1 MSTATTTRAPSA
13 LRDGNG
19 LCDLLGISFS
29 AEQLAAITA
38 PMEPGVIVAGAGS
51 GKTTVMAARV
61 VWLVGTGQ
69 ALASQVLGLT
79 FTTKAA
85 AELGTAV
92 RTRLQALANP
102 AGAEAA
108 PVVSTYHAYA
118 GGLLLEHGLRLGYEP
133 DLRLVPDASR
143 YQLAARVVTS
153 FTGAPRHLSVSLP
166 RVVEQVIQLDNELS
180 DHLVDVDAVRDFDHD
195 LRRELAG
202 HDPVRD
208 VRDAASASHARDEL
222 LELVV
227 AYRRAKA
234 EAGVTEFADQ
244 MAHAALL
251 AEHCPEVGA
260 DERDR
265 FRVVLLD
272 EYQDTSV
279 SQRRLLQ
286 GLFSGATAASGR
298 GHPVTAVGD
307 PCQAIYGWRGAT
319 VDNVDEFPR
328 HFRRAEGAPAQR
340 FGLTVSRRCGR
351 AILAAA
357 NDVAADLYDTH
368 HGAAPLAPSDD
379 APVGAVRVSMYDTVA
394 DEVPAVVDTVD
405 RLGRDLA
412 TGLPAGRWS
421 DIAVLVRDGNERA
434 ALTAGLRRRGIP
446 VEVVGLAGLL
456 SQPEVGD
463 VLATLRCVSSLT
475 ANTALLRLLAGP
487 RWRIGPRDLALLGAR
502 ARELVHAERTDAPG
516 LRARLAAAVASTDR
530 TEVVSLSDALD
541 DPGGR
546 PYSAAARTRF
556 RELSGELTGLRR
568 AVGDPLVDLVR
579 RVVDVLGVE
588 VELAATPDPEA
599 DVARDNLARFLEAVG
614 DFSGTDPTA
623 GLAGLLGWLDAELEH
638 GRGMEIANPGPGDSV
653 KLLTVHSA
661 KGLEWRAVVLPF
673 LSAKVFPSAVH
684 RPRWERTADVVPAP
698 LRGDAAALPALA
710 SWTRSGLRAYRGECD
725 REQELEERRLAYVAI
740 TRAKEV
746 VVASGHWWGRTQK
759 RVRGPSPFL
768 TELRGHGVDTGW
780 AAAPE
785 PDAGN
790 PLAGR
795 QTAVSFPGRLD
806 EELVDRRRAVA
817 AQVRAAMTAGT
828 AGQPDSDPDLAELD
842 AEIDTL
848 LAEAGRG
855 RDNDT
860 LVVDLPGALAATTV
874 LRLRA
879 DPEALARDLVRPMP
893 RRPSPAGRLGT
904 RFHAWVESHLGQ
916 QQLIG
921 PDELPGRADAYID
934 DDADLRELTEAFRA
948 SLYSD
953 RNPYALEAPFQL
965 VLAGQL
971 VVGRIDA
978 VYSMPDGGFE
988 VVDWKTSRR
997 EDADPNQLAIY
1008 RLAWAELHD
1017 LPVER
1022 VSAAFYYVRTGAVL
1036 RPPDLPDRDRLTT
1049 ALFGAHPRVAA
1060 PTR

>member
-1 MSTATTTRAPSA
+1 MSTATAARVPSA
-13 LRDGNG
+13 LRDGND
-19 LCDLLGISFS
+19 LYDLLGIPFS

-69 ALASQVLGLT
+69 VLASQVLGLT
-79 FTTKAA
+79 FTNKAA

-92 RTRLQALANP
+92 RSRLQALANP
-102 AGAEAA
+102 TGAEAD

-118 GGLLLEHGLRLGYEP
+118 GGLQVEHGLRLGYEP
-133 DLRLVPDASR
+133 DLRLVSDASR

-166 RVVEQVIQLDNELS
+166 RVVEQVIRLDNELS
-180 DHLVDVDAVRDFDHD
+180 DHLVDIDAVRAFDD
-195 LRRELAG
+195 NLRCELAR

-208 VRDAASASHARDEL
+208 VRDAASASQARDEL

-244 MAHAALL
+244 MAHAARL
-251 AEHCPEVGA
+251 AERCPEVGA

-286 GLFSGATAASGR
+286 GLFSGATPASGR

-328 HFRRAEGAPAQR
+328 HFPRADRTPAQR
-340 FGLTVSRRCGR
+340 FEMTVSRRCGR

-357 NDVAADLYDTH
+357 NDVAAELYDTH
-368 HGAAPLAPSDD
+368 HGAAPLAPTDD
-379 APVGAVRVSMYDTVA
+379 APVGAVRVSMHDTVA
-394 DEVPAVVDTVD
+394 DEVAAVVDTVD
-405 RLGRDLA
+405 RLGRDLS
-412 TGLPAGRWS
+412 AGRWS

-502 ARELVHAERTDAPG
+502 ARELVHLERTDAPG
-516 LRARLAAAVASTDR
+516 LRARLAAAVAGTDR

-556 RELSGELTGLRR
+556 LELSGELTGLRR

-588 VELAATPDPEA
+588 VELAATPGPEA

-614 DFSGTDPTA
+614 DFAGTDPTA

-673 LSAKVFPSAVH
+673 LSTNVFPSAVH

-698 LRGDAAALPALA
+698 LRGDADALPVLA
-710 SWTRSGLRAYRGECD
+710 SWTRSGLRAYRSECD

-785 PDAGN
+785 PDADN

-855 RDNDT
+855 RDDDT
-860 LVVDLPGALAATTV
+860 VVVDLPGALAATTV
-874 LRLRA
+874 LRLRTE
-879 DPEALARDLVRPMP
+879 PEALARDLARPMP
-893 RRPSPAGRLGT
+893 RRSSPAGRLGT

-948 SLYSD
+948 SPYSD
-953 RNPYALEAPFQL
+953 RTPYALEAPFQL

-978 VYSMPDGGFE
+978 VYARPDGGFE

-1022 VSAAFYYVRTGAVL
+1022 VGAAFYYVRTGTVVHQPA
-1036 RPPDLPDRDRLTT
+1036 LPGRAELAAT
-1049 ALFGAHPRVAA
+1049 LFG
-1060 PTR
+1060 